1 MKTKSNKKAGFESKY
16 DRLEEILDLLENE
29 AEKIPLEDMLKYY
42 QEGLTLVKECRSLLT
57 EVEIK
62 IEKISEEEKNKNK

>member
-1 MKTKSNKKAGFESKY
+1 M
-16 DRLEEILDLLENE
+16 DLLENE
-29 AEKIPLEDMLKYY
+29 AEKIPLEDMLKFY

-62 IEKISEEEKNKNK
+62 IEKITEEEKNQNN